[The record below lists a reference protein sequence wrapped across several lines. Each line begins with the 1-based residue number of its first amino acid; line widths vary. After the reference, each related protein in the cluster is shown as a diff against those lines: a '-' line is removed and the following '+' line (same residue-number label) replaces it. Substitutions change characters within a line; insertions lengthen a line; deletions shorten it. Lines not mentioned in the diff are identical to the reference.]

1 MSDLISHPLLE
12 VVLQLEYVISW
23 SKATA
28 YTSNSAPGTPYR
40 NADTKDKVCVHNI
53 HVHVHV
59 CFVIAFKAQFYMCT
73 TLMFNELVVPWYMWS
88 MCSRVSAV
96 CLICVCDVLF
106 SVKST
111 LRILEMSCL
120 QVTVR

>member
-28 YTSNSAPGTPYR
+28 HTSNSAPGTPYR

-53 HVHVHV
+53 HVHII

-73 TLMFNELVVPWYMWS
+73 TLMFNELGQNSCPLVYVEHVQQGFGS
-88 MCSRVSAV
+88 
-96 CLICVCDVLF
+96 LLNLCV
-106 SVKST
+106 
-111 LRILEMSCL
+111 
-120 QVTVR
+120 